1 MASVPSQVADKQMF
15 YQISFEPVSVT
26 EDNVALLAPGNK
38 LVIVFD
44 LRHDFEHLK
53 THPGKT

>member
-15 YQISFEPVSVT
+15 YQISFEPVSVA

-53 THPGKT
+53 THPG